1 MLDRAERLQREF
13 FQLSV
18 ERERGPTWQPP
29 VDIIETEH
37 ELAVIVALPGVRPLD
52 VGVAVEDGT
61 LVISA
66 VRSLPHAGSGSVIR
80 RLEIPHGRFERRVVL
95 NGGTLRLERRDF
107 VNGCLLLTFRK
118 IG

>member
-18 ERERGPTWQPP
+18 ERERGPAWQPP
-29 VDIIETEH
+29 IDVIETEH
-37 ELAVIVALPGVRPLD
+37 EVAVVVALPGVRPHD
-52 VGVAVEDGT
+52 VAVAVEDGT

-66 VRSLPHAGSGSVIR
+66 VRSLPRAGSGSVIR
-80 RLEIPHGRFERRVVL
+80 RLEIPYGRFERRVVL
-95 NGGTLRLERRDF
+95 DGETLRLDRRDF
-107 VNGCLLLTFRK
+107 ANGCLMLTFRK